1 MREQEIEMLQ
11 SEVIIPEIVQR
22 KANLAFRQIQEESRE
37 KERVISYRRARNRKF
52 LVAVAAA
59 AGIMGAITACTAVY
73 LHWSRGLEAELHV
86 SEEEKRYLEDIKI
99 VAPAGENSGVT
110 SAGVTVTPIQSIV
123 DSKFAFLSFK
133 IEGYDL
139 EEGKEPCFENIGIT
153 VDGSADFSW
162 SASFYDGLTTDEM
175 GRVACQDGTL
185 VQDLPEGVPVEQY
198 VAEDGTMEYDVFMIA
213 NVEEGIFIDAPVHVV
228 FENLGTVHKAEF
240 FPDLEGRWEFD
251 IKLSGSDKVR
261 HVSSGNE
268 IGDSGAVVNYAD
280 ISPIS
285 LQVTYDFEAQP
296 EEIEGV
302 GKDGQPIISTLYKE
316 PPVLT
321 GVRLKDGTLLVGICN
336 GGMTSWEDLEKG
348 IYKETFATNRV
359 IDTEEVDALL
369 YLKPDGNGEN
379 MFAEENLYIVPVE

>member
-1 MREQEIEMLQ
+1 MREKEMDLLVKEIE
-11 SEVIIPEIVQR
+11 IPEIVQR
-22 KANLAFRQIQEESRE
+22 KADIAFKRIQEEDW
-37 KERVISYRRARNRKF
+37 ERRRIISYRKARNRKF
-52 LVAVAAA
+52 AVIVAAT
-59 AGIMGAITACTAVY
+59 AGIMAAVTACTAAY

-86 SEEEKRYLEDIKI
+86 TEAQKRYLEDIKI
-99 VAPAGENSGVT
+99 AAPAGEDSGVT
-110 SAGVTVTPIQSIV
+110 SGGVTVTPVQSIV
-123 DSKFAFLSFK
+123 DSRFAFLSFK

-162 SASFYDGLTTDEM
+162 SASFYNGLTTDEM
-175 GRVACQDGTL
+175 GRAVCQDGTL
-185 VQDLPEGVPVEQY
+185 VQDLPEGVFAEQY
-198 VAEDGTMEYDVFMIA
+198 VAEDGTMEYDVLMMA
-213 NVEEGIFIDAPVHVV
+213 NVEEGMFIDAPVHVV
-228 FENLGTVHKAEF
+228 FENLGIVHKAEF

-251 IKLSGSDKVR
+251 INLSGSDKVR
-261 HVSSGNE
+261 HVMSGNE
-268 IGDSGAVVNYAD
+268 IGDSGAVVNHAD

-302 GKDGQPIISTLYKE
+302 GEDGQPITSTLYKE

-348 IYKETFATNRV
+348 IYKETFATSRV
-359 IDTEEVDALL
+359 IDTEKVDALL
-369 YLKPDGNGEN
+369 YLKPDGNGET